1 MNLHRLLR
9 ARGGRAGR
17 HAQGSRQSAAG
28 PVESAKRLSKTP
40 GRMNGTGQRHFP
52 APAFADAGTLKTQFN
67 IRRDIPRDTDAAR
80 RELVSE
86 AAADLQ

>member
-1 MNLHRLLR
+1 
-9 ARGGRAGR
+9 
-17 HAQGSRQSAAG
+17 
-28 PVESAKRLSKTP
+28 VFE
-40 GRMNGTGQRHFP
+40 
-52 APAFADAGTLKTQFN
+52 DAGTLNTQFN